1 MGRSQDEVWVVTDT
15 PATPL
20 DHRVRRCVLRCLQEH
35 GALTAAEISP
45 KIRREL
51 KEVVYHLRV
60 LAEYGLIRE
69 KQRGIRKV
77 EKSFEA
83 RIAGRGDIIELLLT
97 TRAKDEAQS

>member
-1 MGRSQDEVWVVTDT
+1 MTDT

-20 DHRVRRCVLRCLQEH
+20 DHRIRRRMLRCLQEN
-35 GALTAAEISP
+35 GALTAAEIST
-45 KIRREL
+45 KVRREL
-51 KEVVYHLRV
+51 KEVIYHLRV
-60 LAEYGLIRE
+60 LAEYGLVRE

-83 RIAGRGDIIELLLT
+83 RIGGRGDIIELLLI